1 MQAVAGTGAK
11 FSFFGITKGQALSMS
26 EGAAYG
32 TDQSQG
38 NFSPYS
44 PYSASSEKS
53 LYGSVDDKPFYKKI
67 VAESKSR
74 LPLYQ
79 GYIDKKQWSEITTQ
93 STRYLYS
100 LRKAMNGLAAGNA
113 DAEAAKVAFYKDL
126 EKLTYSCRVK
136 DQALAQ
142 SAYDS
147 AKANF
152 AAFEKAI

>member
-11 FSFFGITKGQALSMS
+11 FSFFGITKGQAVSMS

-44 PYSASSEKS
+44 PYSTPSEKS
-53 LYGSVDDKPFYKKI
+53 LYGAVDDKPFYKKI

-79 GYIDKKQWSEITTQ
+79 SYIDKKQWSEITTQ

-100 LRKAMNGLAAGNA
+100 LRKAMNGLAADNES
-113 DAEAAKVAFYKDL
+113 AEAAKGAFYQDL
-126 EKLTYSCRVK
+126 EMLTYSCRVK

-142 SAYDS
+142 SAYDA

>member
-1 MQAVAGTGAK
+1 MY
-11 FSFFGITKGQALSMS
+11 S

-32 TDQSQG
+32 SDQSQG

-44 PYSASSEKS
+44 PYSAKSENS
-53 LYGSVDDKPFYKKI
+53 LYNKVDDKPFYKKI

-79 GYIDKKQWSEITTQ
+79 KYIDRKQWSEVTTQ

-100 LRKAMNGLAAGNA
+100 LRKAMNGLSVGNEK
-113 DAEAAKVAFYKDL
+113 AETAKVAFYQSL
-126 EKLTYSCRVK
+126 EALTYSCRTK
-136 DQALAQ
+136 DQVAAQ
-142 SAYDS
+142 KAYDD

-152 AAFEKAI
+152 AAFEAAI

>member
-1 MQAVAGTGAK
+1 MY
-11 FSFFGITKGQALSMS
+11 S

-32 TDQSQG
+32 SDQSQG

-44 PYSASSEKS
+44 PFSTASEKS
-53 LYGSVDDKPFYKKI
+53 LYAKVDDKPFYKKI

-79 GYIDKKQWSEITTQ
+79 TYIDKKQWSEITTQ

-100 LRKAMNGLAAGNA
+100 LRKAMNGLSEGNA
-113 DAEAAKVAFYKDL
+113 EAETAKVAFYKDL
-126 EKLTYSCRVK
+126 EALTYSCRTK
-136 DQALAQ
+136 DQAAAQ

>member
-1 MQAVAGTGAK
+1 MY
-11 FSFFGITKGQALSMS
+11 S

-32 TDQSQG
+32 SDQSQD

-44 PYSASSEKS
+44 PFSKASEKS
-53 LYGSVDDKPFYKKI
+53 LYAKVDDKPFYKKI
-67 VAESKSR
+67 LAESKNR

-79 GYIDKKQWSEITTQ
+79 TYIDKKQWSEITTQ

-100 LRKAMNGLAAGNA
+100 LRKAMNGLAAGNPE
-113 DAEAAKVAFYKDL
+113 AEAAKVAFYKDL
-126 EKLTYSCRVK
+126 EALTYSCRTK
-136 DQALAQ
+136 DQVAAQ
-142 SAYDS
+142 KYYDS